1 MLHRLLSSLILCLG
15 AACASTSHSFD
26 FQPKPAEVMVQ
37 SPGEAHAVARVL
49 VSVPGARRDGDHADK
64 LPRMVVRLRI
74 ENRGELSLHLDLTR
88 FKLVDSNLVAFGPAE
103 LREGP
108 QSIDPGAEVVY
119 SIGFPFPEGLS
130 LAAPQIEGINLQ
142 WVLANEHQAWESSLT
157 LERVEDPYEYHEPH
171 FNWGASFFYRS
182 GC

>member
-1 MLHRLLSSLILCLG
+1 MLRRLFPTLALCL
-15 AACASTSHSFD
+15 AASCASTSHSFD

-49 VSVPGARRDGDHADK
+49 VSVPGARRDGDQADK
-64 LPRMVVRLRI
+64 LPRMIVRLRI
-74 ENRGELSLHLDLTR
+74 ENRGESSLRLDLTR
-88 FKLVDSNLVAFGPAE
+88 FKLVDSNLVTFGDAE

-108 QSIDPGAEVVY
+108 QSIDPGAEALY

-142 WVLANEHQAWESSLT
+142 WVLSTEEQAWESSLT
-157 LERVEDPYEYHEPH
+157 LERVEDPYEPHEPH
-171 FNWGASFFYRS
+171 FNWSASLFYRR